1 MWVVTNK
8 YNGREYLFTTLSKMA
23 LELDMSVEHL
33 YYQFSRLKKD
43 RFDNGKYIIRKI
55 KKS

>member
-23 LELDMSVEHL
+23 LQLDMSVEHL

-55 KKS
+55 KKQ